1 MHYEYYKNRKS
12 QYIPLLLYI
21 DIYNGEYTKDFLLQ
35 NVYTTLFKI
44 TLIP

>member
-21 DIYNGEYTKDFLLQ
+21 DVYNGEYIKDFLLQ